1 MVPGLAF
8 SPAERA
14 FPARAT
20 NPAGLLM
27 PGKAAL
33 LSLKEPSRLSQP
45 AVVFPLTDLSPALLA
60 ELEIGP
66 RARIIAAAVAELVP
80 ESAIVVFSI
89 DDPRAP
95 VWTAKAM
102 VGELTVDGDPIP
114 LESGTL
120 GAAARERSILQFSAA
135 ELSRDDYAHLDVRLN
150 VTALS
155 YVPMLVDEQIAGCIE
170 IVSFSEPPGEP
181 VLDQIADI
189 ADLGAIA
196 FRSASVYAAERNAG
210 LASVMRLTQLYDI
223 EKVFNATLEMQTLLP
238 VICEKIGDLVHSS
251 AVNLWMVDK
260 DDLLLL
266 QQAGSDPGSRVGN
279 RQHGEEGVA
288 GSVGESGE
296 AVLLQTGDELLV
308 RRNGE
313 SGEAAAGS
321 LMAVPL
327 LDGESLVGVLEVIR
341 TEGDEP
347 FTDDDLF
354 VLTQVAASAAQALH
368 NSSLLQAERKIEIL
382 QTLVSVGQEIGS
394 TLNQQRVLQAIVNQP
409 QLVIPYERA
418 ALALEQ
424 RNRLTIQAVSGVTK
438 LDTSEPSIERLG
450 EILKWV
456 GGIDTEI
463 HVTQHDE
470 EIDDPRP
477 ETREKFRRYFA
488 ESDSRGFYAIPL
500 ADDEG
505 RLGVLCFES
514 SEPDFLNELHIEVI
528 RILASQATLALR
540 NASLYKEVPFIG
552 ILEPLIEKKRRFMA
566 INRRHRTL
574 MIALAAAVVLIL
586 IFMPVPMR
594 VSGDAQVAP
603 DQTQYVRAEQDGVVQ
618 QVFVHE
624 GQQVEPG
631 TPVAQM
637 ADWTARTALAGI
649 QARYNTALAQAADA
663 LVKNDTTAAGQRQ
676 LEANF
681 LRGEMARATE
691 QLSRMTLRAQV
702 AGIVATPH
710 VENLIGRKLALGD
723 PIMEIVSTENVIADV
738 AVPERDVILLRVGD
752 PARVKLEAFP
762 TRTFSGMVNVVS
774 PAGQVVGENRSFY
787 ARIAVPNHDGNLRPG
802 MQGFSKIRTG
812 LRPLGYVL
820 LRDPALWLWSKL
832 WGWFGW

>member
-1 MVPGLAF
+1 M
-8 SPAERA
+8 
-14 FPARAT
+14 
-20 NPAGLLM
+20 
-27 PGKAAL
+27 
-33 LSLKEPSRLSQP
+33 SQP
-45 AVVFPLTDLSPALLA
+45 AALFSLAELSPALLA

-66 RARIIAAAVAELVP
+66 RARIVAAAVAELVS
-80 ESAIVVFSI
+80 ESAVIVFAI
-89 DDPRAP
+89 DDPQTP
-95 VWTAKAM
+95 VWTAKA
-102 VGELTVDGDPIP
+102 VLGEITVDAGPIP
-114 LESGTL
+114 FDSGTL
-120 GAAARERSILQFSAA
+120 GAMARERSILQFSTADVT
-135 ELSRDDYAHLDVRLN
+135 RDEYAHLDVRQT
-150 VTALS
+150 VTALT
-155 YVPMLVDEQIAGCIE
+155 YIPMIVGEEIAGAIE
-170 IVSFSEPPGEP
+170 IVSFGEPPDEP
-181 VLDQIADI
+181 TLDQVAEIANI
-189 ADLGAIA
+189 GAIA
-196 FRSASVYAAERNAG
+196 FRSAAIYAGERNAG

-238 VICEKIGDLVHSS
+238 VICEKVRDLVRGT

-266 QQAGSDPGSRVGN
+266 QQAGDDPGARLGD
-279 RQHGEEGVA
+279 RQRGEDGVA

-296 AVLLQTGDELLV
+296 AVLLQEGDEALH
-308 RRNGE
+308 RRNTQAE
-313 SGEAAAGS
+313 PAVAS
-321 LMAVPL
+321 LMAAPL
-327 LDGESLVGVLEVIR
+327 LDEQTLVGVIEVIR
-341 TEGDEP
+341 TGEDEP

-368 NSSLLQAERKIEIL
+368 NSSLLQAERKIEVL
-382 QTLVSVGQEIGS
+382 QTLVRVGQDISS

-424 RNRLTIQAVSGVTK
+424 RNRLTIQAVSGVAK

-450 EILKWV
+450 EILRWV

-463 HVTQHDE
+463 HVAQRDDD
-470 EIDDPRP
+470 IDDPRP

-488 ESDSRGFYAIPL
+488 ESGYRGFYAMPL

-514 SEPDFLNELHIEVI
+514 ADPDFLSELHIEVI

-566 INRRHRTL
+566 IDRWRRTM
-574 MIALAAAVVLIL
+574 MIALTAAVVLVLIL
-586 IFMPVPMR
+586 VPVPMR
-594 VSGDAQVAP
+594 VAGEAQIAP

-618 QVFVHE
+618 QIFVRE
-624 GQQVEPG
+624 GQHVGPG
-631 TPVAQM
+631 TPLAQM
-637 ADWTARTALAGI
+637 ADWAARAALAGV
-649 QARYNTALAQAADA
+649 QARYNTAMAQMAEA
-663 LVKNDTTAAGQRQ
+663 LVKNDATGAGQHQ

-681 LRGEMARATE
+681 LRGELARATE

-702 AGIVATPH
+702 AGVVATPH
-710 VENLIGRKLALGD
+710 IESLIGKKLALGD
-723 PIMEIVSTENVIADV
+723 PIMEIVSTDTVVADV
-738 AVPERDVILLRVGD
+738 AVPERDVSLLRAGD
-752 PARVKLEAFP
+752 TARLKLESFP
-762 TRTFSGMVNVVS
+762 TRTYSGSVNIVS
-774 PAGQVVGENRSFY
+774 PAGEAVGESRAFY
-787 ARIAVPNHDGNLRPG
+787 ARIAVPNPDGSLRPG
-802 MQGFSKIRTG
+802 MQGFGKIRTG